1 MRKDQNMCEIK
12 FQSANVKLCT
22 KREKAKQYSTQE
34 ETSYFENS
42 ELINKKDYDDKD
54 PKQIFEEKVRNNVD
68 TFIGRYS
75 NGFDNIVLLLG
86 AGASI
91 TSYNKGGV
99 TVEELKKFVEKD
111 LENNNE
117 LFDIHCLQNKM
128 SMGENTLGLEDLIS
142 KMHKFRDFCH
152 SKDKKKFNNTLND
165 IYRIIIKKT
174 NYDFKSE
181 YFNHGKLINY
191 INNNL
196 VKKDHKLNIVTTNY
210 DTLIEDAAD
219 SLNYTIFDGFSFS
232 RKPKF
237 DDSMFDWNFSRR
249 VTGFNTNEL
258 IYKSNVINLLKI
270 HGSLT
275 WKKDNNNIYRVSKK
289 ENVTNLSK
297 SDETNMN
304 NYNLPLM
311 IFPSSDKYAQSY
323 QEPFFSLF
331 TKFQSLMRQENTL
344 IISNGFSFADDHI
357 FEMIETAIKNN
368 PQLSLLIT
376 DYSLHKY
383 KDSGEYKKSDAENEF
398 DDKKNDNWHKMV
410 KLMDTGYKVAFLK
423 ATLDEDL
430 CDYFGEEVNANR

>member
-1 MRKDQNMCEIK
+1 MCEIK
-12 FQSANVKLCT
+12 FQSANVKLHT
-22 KREKAKQYSTQE
+22 KQKDEKNKEYW
-34 ETSYFENS
+34 ENGK
-42 ELINKKDYDDKD
+42 LIEAKDYDDKD
-54 PKQIFEEKVRNNVD
+54 SKIIFNEKVRNNVD

-91 TSYNKGGV
+91 TSYKDEKGVTVGGV
-99 TVEELKKFVEKD
+99 TVEKLKKFVEKNLQKKD
-111 LENNNE
+111 E
-117 LFDIHCLQNKM
+117 LFNIRCLQNMM
-128 SMGENTLGLEDLIS
+128 SMGEQTFGLEDFIS
-142 KMHKFRDFCH
+142 KMHKFKDFCP
-152 SKDKKKFNNTLND
+152 SEKKEKFTNTLNY
-165 IYRIIIKKT
+165 IYNLIIYKT
-174 NYDFKSE
+174 MYDFNSK
-181 YFNHGKLINY
+181 YFNHGKIINY

-219 SLNYTIFDGFSFS
+219 KLNYTIFDGFSFS

-237 DDSMFDWNFSRR
+237 DDSMFDWNLSRR
-249 VTGFNTNEL
+249 VPGFNTNEL

-275 WKKDNNNIYRVSKK
+275 WKKEDNNIYRVSKK
-289 ENVTNLSK
+289 ENIEGSK
-297 SDETNMN
+297 VSEIHETNN
-304 NYNLPLM
+304 DLPLM

-331 TKFQSLMRQENTL
+331 TKFQGLMRQQNTL
-344 IISNGFSFADDHI
+344 IITNGFSFADNHI

-383 KDSGEYKKSDAENEF
+383 KDDSKYKKSDDENEF
-398 DDKKNDNWHKMV
+398 DDDKNCNWHKMV
-410 KLMDTGYKVAFLK
+410 KLMNTGYKIAFLK
-423 ATLDEDL
+423 AALDADL